1 MCNVAA
7 VSYSDFVNKE
17 LIHFSMM
24 DNMRSI
30 PSLVD
35 GLKPGQR
42 KILFACFKRKL
53 KAEIKVAQLAGYDY
67 ITSLVLHHLVA
78 LHHLDALHHSRSRS
92 RSSLGMWPSARR
104 ATTTHTHMHTHMHMH
119 MHMHMHACMHA
130 CAYHLGSFRMPVKY
144 FSTRP
149 PLPALYAP
157 M

>member
-67 ITSLVLHHLVA
+67 ITSVVFT
-78 LHHLDALHHSRSRS
+78 S
-92 RSSLGMWPSARR
+92 
-104 ATTTHTHMHTHMHMH
+104 
-119 MHMHMHACMHA
+119 
-130 CAYHLGSFRMPVKY
+130 VV
-144 FSTRP
+144 
-149 PLPALYAP
+149 
-157 M
+157 